1 MVEQHHEPGVHV
13 ILLMAMEEDLAGI
26 VRSEDYL
33 RLRSCRSEKYILPNP
48 LRGRSVDL
56 FHFKGVPV
64 KMHRMNIVAL
74 IV

>member
-1 MVEQHHEPGVHV
+1 M

-26 VRSEDYL
+26 VRSEDHL

-48 LRGRSVDL
+48 LRRRSVDL
-56 FHFKGVPV
+56 VHFKGVPV

>member
-1 MVEQHHEPGVHV
+1 V

-48 LRGRSVDL
+48 LRGRSLDL
-56 FHFKGVPV
+56 VHLEPS
-64 KMHRMNIVAL
+64 
-74 IV
+74 